1 MKKILFLASLLL
13 ITTSLPAQ
21 AENTPPVLVVDK
33 CPEFCPP
40 GIKGPTRPILVVDK
54 CPEFCPPGV
63 TVPNIKGPVNPPKRM
78 CAQVLI
84 PVPGKR
90 GWFWTDSCKTKM
102 VNSNT
107 GKKR

>member
-40 GIKGPTRPILVVDK
+40 G
-54 CPEFCPPGV
+54 V
-63 TVPNIKGPVNPPKRM
+63 TVPNIKGPVNPPKRV